1 MPNRGAAGLDAK
13 FVALA
18 DPTRRRVIE
27 ALRRGELRAG
37 ELAAVVDMT
46 PPALSRHLRVLRR
59 AGLVADRGSS
69 EDARVRLYR
78 LESGAFGRVR
88 AWLDDVEE
96 FWSDQLQAFKAHAEG
111 GARGRRQR

>member
-1 MPNRGAAGLDAK
+1 MTDRHAAALDAK

-27 ALRRGELRAG
+27 ALRNGELRAG
-37 ELAAVVDMT
+37 ELAEAVEMT

-59 AGLVADRGSS
+59 AGLVVEHGSS

-78 LESGAFGRVR
+78 LERDAFGRVR

-96 FWSDQLQAFKAHAEG
+96 FWNDQLQAFKLHAEG
-111 GARGRRQR
+111 GVRRRRGR